1 MIGIVLFQINEQN
14 NVYIKLLI
22 QLIEGDSK
30 MKKTFTL
37 MFMLALV
44 MCLTYNV
51 MAQEWTNDPGDEG
64 IFSGPMVIGNMNEN
78 PMMAQNPPEPTNME
92 TPNEDPMMGQ
102 NPRGPRGMGMM
113 RGNGPMMDRPPKG
126 MGMGMML
133 RPELMD
139 KIGLTK
145 EQKENVESILI
156 ANRKEMITKKA
167 ECDLAQ
173 VELQDLLRKDKPDMN
188 LVKTQIQKIS
198 SIQGDMQYARI
209 KVMMDAKNVLT
220 DDQKA
225 NLEKLMKEQ
234 KDQAKDNMKND
245 KKANKAKPDGKM
257 QMQRRGQDM
266 RAK

>member
-1 MIGIVLFQINEQN
+1 MNKKTENYL
-14 NVYIKLLI
+14 
-22 QLIEGDSK
+22 EGDNE

-64 IFSGPMVIGNMNEN
+64 VFSGPMVMGNMNED
-78 PMMAQNPPEPTNME
+78 PMMAQNP
-92 TPNEDPMMGQ
+92 
-102 NPRGPRGMGMM
+102 RGPMGMGMM

-145 EQKENVESILI
+145 EQKENVESIFI
-156 ANRKEMITKKA
+156 AHRKEMITKKA
-167 ECDLAQ
+167 DHDLAQ
-173 VELQDLLRKDKPDMN
+173 VELQDLMRKDKPDMN
-188 LVKTQIQKIS
+188 LVKTQIQKVF
-198 SIQGDMQYARI
+198 SIQGDMQYAQI
-209 KVMMDAKNVLT
+209 KVMMDTKNILT
-220 DDQKA
+220 DEQKA
-225 NLEKLMKEQ
+225 NLEKLMKER
-234 KDQAKDNMKND
+234 KDQAKDNTKND
-245 KKANKAKPDGKM
+245 KKAKPDGKM
-257 QMQRRGQDM
+257 QMQKRGQDM

>member
-1 MIGIVLFQINEQN
+1 
-14 NVYIKLLI
+14 
-22 QLIEGDSK
+22 

-37 MFMLALV
+37 IFMLALV

-64 IFSGPMVIGNMNEN
+64 VFSGPMVMGNMNEK
-78 PMMAQNPPEPTNME
+78 PMMAQNPIG
-92 TPNEDPMMGQ
+92 PM
-102 NPRGPRGMGMM
+102 GMGMM

-156 ANRKEMITKKA
+156 AHRKEMITKKA
-167 ECDLAQ
+167 EHDLAQ
-173 VELQDLLRKDKPDMN
+173 VELQDLMRKDKPDMN
-188 LVKTQIQKIS
+188 LVKTQIQKVF
-198 SIQGDMQYARI
+198 SIQGDMQYAQI
-209 KVMMDAKNVLT
+209 KVMMDTKNILT
-220 DDQKA
+220 DEQKA
-225 NLEKLMKEQ
+225 NLEKLMKER
-234 KDQAKDNMKND
+234 KDQAKDNTKND
-245 KKANKAKPDGKM
+245 KKAKPDGKM
-257 QMQRRGQDM
+257 QMQKRGQDM